1 MSLTQMAYLP
11 FNDDDFLT
19 LNEALDIAEDATG
32 NFYKFSLGQWKRH
45 RYDIKTLSSLR
56 ANEIAQQAFALL
68 NKGARVVSSF
78 ESKTKSRDF
87 YFICLQDHQI
97 QKALERDKALGLLPL
112 LVYVF
117 THELVHIVRFCNFFQ
132 RFDVS
137 GKEKDKEEAIVHET
151 TFEVL
156 ENIALPKL
164 DYVLDS
170 YQGHRIC
177 DMVVS

>member
-1 MSLTQMAYLP
+1 MAYLP
-11 FNDDDFLT
+11 FNDDDLLT
-19 LNEALDIAEDATG
+19 ISEALDIAEDATG

-45 RYDIKTLSSLR
+45 RYDVKTLSSLK
-56 ANEIAQQAFALL
+56 ADEITQRAFALL

-78 ESKTKSRDF
+78 ESKTKNRDF
-87 YFICLQDHQI
+87 YLICLQDHQI
-97 QKALERDKALGLLPL
+97 LKALNRDKALGFLPL

-156 ENIALPKL
+156 ENLALPKL

-177 DMVVS
+177 EMVVS

>member
-1 MSLTQMAYLP
+1 MDHLS
-11 FNDDDFLT
+11 FKKDDIQT
-19 LNEALDIAEDATG
+19 VGEALEIAEDATG

-45 RYDIKTLSSLR
+45 RYDIKTLSSLKSF
-56 ANEIAQQAFALL
+56 EITQQAFALL
-68 NKGARVVSSF
+68 NKGARVTSSF

-87 YFICLQDHQI
+87 YFICLQDHRI
-97 QKALERDKALGLLPL
+97 LKALNRDKALWLLPL

-137 GKEKDKEEAIVHET
+137 GKEKDKEESVVHET
-151 TFEVL
+151 TFKIL
-156 ENIALPKL
+156 ENLALPKL

-177 DMVVS
+177 EMVVS